1 MELSGGIEFFL
12 NYCKH
17 QKKFSDKTINTYS
30 IALKQF
36 AELIQSEI
44 SPNITLNEIQA
55 VHIKR
60 FISWL
65 HYQNLSKKSIKL
77 KLSAL
82 KSFFKYLYK
91 SEIIE
96 NNPANTISL
105 PKIEKNI
112 PSFLTIDEIRAIL
125 DQSQPNDP
133 ISLRNIAL
141 IELLYGT
148 GLRISEALQL
158 KISDVAPNTKTIRV
172 VGKGKKERIVPIGN
186 KAKNAIL
193 NYLESRKNI
202 PNSSNVNALFIT
214 KSGKPL
220 TSTDAYRIVN
230 SILKQYSSAP
240 QKSPHILRHTFATHL
255 LDNGADIRSVSE
267 LLGHSSLSSTQ
278 IYTHIST
285 QKLLEEY
292 RKSHP
297 KA

>member
-1 MELSGGIEFFL
+1 MSFFL
-12 NYCKH
+12 TIVNIK
-17 QKKFSDKTINTYS
+17 KKFSDKTINTYS

>member
-186 KAKNAIL
+186 KARNAIL
-193 NYLESRKNI
+193 NYLQSRKNI

-220 TSTDAYRIVN
+220 TPTDAYRIVN
-230 SILKQYSSAP
+230 SILKQHSSAP

-255 LDNGADIRSVSE
+255 LDNGADIHSVSE

>member
-172 VGKGKKERIVPIGN
+172 VGKGTRERIVPIGN